1 LINYIYIILEKYVNV
16 VFKGFPGLFFYLL
29 SAGCCQHYIHPKN
42 PNKKPESFVFLHTS
56 WATRQVI
63 LALQQSTGTLIDLT
77 GIFFFFFKK
86 IKKKKNKSKK
96 KKNMTKKKKIKKHY
110 FLKYIYIILFL

>member
-1 LINYIYIILEKYVNV
+1 L
-16 VFKGFPGLFFYLL
+16 KGFPGLFLHQL
-29 SAGCCQHYIHPKN
+29 TAGCCQHYIHPKN

-86 IKKKKNKSKK
+86 KKKKKNKNKK
-96 KKNMTKKKKIKKHY
+96 KKKKKKKQKKKKI
-110 FLKYIYIILFL
+110 